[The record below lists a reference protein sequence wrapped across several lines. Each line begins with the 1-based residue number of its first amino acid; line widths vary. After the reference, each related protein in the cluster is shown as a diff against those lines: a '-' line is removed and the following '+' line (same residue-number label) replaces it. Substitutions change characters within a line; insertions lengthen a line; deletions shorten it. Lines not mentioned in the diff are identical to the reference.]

1 MYNKSAIVVEPAGA
15 LSSAALR
22 FYADEIKGKNVACIV
37 SGSNNDI
44 TRMEEIRE
52 KSLLY
57 EGLKHYFLVNFP
69 QKSGAVLS
77 FIRDVIGP
85 TDDLV
90 YIQYIKKTNKE
101 SGPALIGIEVAAKGD
116 LDVLIQRM
124 QTHNIKFEYIN
135 ENNKLFEILI

>member
-1 MYNKSAIVVEPAGA
+1 
-15 LSSAALR
+15 
-22 FYADEIKGKNVACIV
+22 
-37 SGSNNDI
+37 
-44 TRMEEIRE
+44 MEEIRE

-57 EGLKHYFLVNFP
+57 EGLKHYFLIYFP

-101 SGPALIGIEVAAKGD
+101 SGPALIGIEVSAPEDFDA
-116 LDVLIQRM
+116 LIRRM
-124 QTHNIKFEYIN
+124 DAHGISYEYIN